1 MFLNKIYSSLADE
14 KKWAD
19 ELEGSLLF
27 SYGNTNSCR
36 VTIGYTGNN
45 KVDILD
51 KKWTYFSIRC
61 YSLWDQLFNPN
72 TDTTQVATLLDLGQ
86 TLEAIKDF
94 SDKDIV
100 LAGKLLFF
108 FDTSL
113 DSHGSKPTL
122 KKKSI
127 AKLKNLIC
135 VTFGE

>member
-14 KKWAD
+14 KKRAD
-19 ELEGSLLF
+19 ELEGSILF
-27 SYGNTNSCR
+27 SYGKTNFCR
-36 VTIGYTGNN
+36 ITIGYIGNN

-51 KKWTYFSIRC
+51 EKWTFFSIRC
-61 YSLWDQLFNPN
+61 YGLWDQLFNPN
-72 TDTTQVATLLDLGQ
+72 TDIAQVATLLDLGQ
-86 TLEAIKDF
+86 TLKAIKDL

-100 LAGKLLFF
+100 LAGKFF
-108 FDTSL
+108 FFNTFL
-113 DSHGSKPTL
+113 DSYGSKPTL

>member
-1 MFLNKIYSSLADE
+1 MSNNNWI
-14 KKWAD
+14 
-19 ELEGSLLF
+19 
-27 SYGNTNSCR
+27 C
-36 VTIGYTGNN
+36 IGNN

-51 KKWTYFSIRC
+51 EEWTFFSIRC

-72 TDTTQVATLLDLGQ
+72 TDTAQVATLLDLGQ
-86 TLEAIKDF
+86 TLEAIKDL

-100 LAGKLLFF
+100 LAGKFFFF
-108 FDTSL
+108 FDISL
-113 DSHGSKPTL
+113 DSYGSKSTL